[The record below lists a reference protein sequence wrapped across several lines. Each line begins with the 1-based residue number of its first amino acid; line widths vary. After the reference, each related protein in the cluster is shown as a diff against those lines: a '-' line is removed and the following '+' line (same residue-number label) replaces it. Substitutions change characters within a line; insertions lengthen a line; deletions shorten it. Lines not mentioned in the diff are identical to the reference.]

1 MSAPKKVLIA
11 EDSSVIQNLTKKIL
25 SIQNYQIS
33 SVKNGQQ
40 VLDALESEPFDI
52 ILMDINMPIMD
63 GIECTEKIR
72 SLDNPE
78 KSQIPIIAITGN
90 ARNLSLQEYREI
102 GINDFLQKPL
112 NFDELVNLVRKH
124 TTD

>member
-25 SIQNYQIS
+25 SIQNYEIS

-40 VLDALESEPFDI
+40 VLEILKSEPFDI
-52 ILMDINMPIMD
+52 ILMDINMPVMD

-72 SLDNPE
+72 SVEDPKISN
-78 KSQIPIIAITGN
+78 IPIIAITGN
-90 ARNLSLQEYREI
+90 ARNLSVEEYREI
-102 GINDFLQKPL
+102 GINELLQKPL
-112 NFDELVNLVRKH
+112 NFDELVNLVKEL

>member
-72 SLDNPE
+72 SLEDPE
-78 KSQIPIIAITGN
+78 KSKIPIIAITGN
-90 ARNLSLQEYREI
+90 ARNLSLEEYREI
-102 GINDFLQKPL
+102 GINEFLQKPL

>member
-25 SIQNYQIS
+25 SIQNYEIS

-40 VLDALESEPFDI
+40 VLDALEDEPFDI
-52 ILMDINMPIMD
+52 ILMDINMPVMD

-72 SLDNPE
+72 NLDDPE
-78 KSQIPIIAITGN
+78 KSKIPIIAITGN
-90 ARNLSLQEYREI
+90 ARNLSLEEYQEI
-102 GINDFLQKPL
+102 GINEFLQKPL
-112 NFDELVNLVRKH
+112 NFDQLVTLVKEL

>member
-1 MSAPKKVLIA
+1 MNGPKKVLIA

-25 SIQNYQIS
+25 SIQNYDIS
-33 SVKNGQQ
+33 SVKNGEQ
-40 VLDALESEPFDI
+40 VLDALEAQPFDI
-52 ILMDINMPIMD
+52 ILMDINMPVMD

-72 SLDNPE
+72 NLDDPE
-78 KSQIPIIAITGN
+78 KSKIPIIAITGN
-90 ARNLSLQEYREI
+90 ARNLSLEEYREI

-112 NFDELVNLVRKH
+112 NFDQLVNLVKKH

>member
-1 MSAPKKVLIA
+1 MSNPKKVLIA

-40 VLDALESEPFDI
+40 VLDAIAKESYDI
-52 ILMDINMPIMD
+52 ILMDINMPVMD

-72 SLDNPE
+72 SLEDPV
-78 KSQIPIIAITGN
+78 KAQIPIIAITGN
-90 ARNLSLQEYREI
+90 ARNLSVEEYREI
-102 GINDFLQKPL
+102 GINELLQKPL
-112 NFDELVNLVRKH
+112 NFDQLVNMVRNLVG
-124 TTD
+124 D